1 MPFDAMQR
9 IMKANLLEDLEEEV
23 EKNGS
28 YLQKVAFRLSRKDDS
43 SQLGDA
49 LQAAMFVSEKDPNR
63 GKMLLD
69 LLEQYSTQAL
79 QNALNKITTEAGDQ
93 SGIEAAR
100 INRMADLLRARI
112 DLGRDQMTLMKVQKE
127 VAQEMGLSGQ
137 NPAMGATGQMPLP
150 LAGGAPPM
158 PMGPQQGGP
167 PQMPMGPQPGAAPM
181 PMPMPPQGG
190 GQQQQGGQV
199 PGSPMEAAA
208 L

>member
-9 IMKANLLEDLEEEV
+9 ITKVNLLEDLEEEV

-28 YLQKVAFRLSRKDDS
+28 YLHKIAFRLSQKDDS
-43 SQLGDA
+43 DQLGDA

-63 GKMLLD
+63 GKVLLD

-79 QNALNKITTEAGDQ
+79 QSALNKIVTKAEDP
-93 SGIEAAR
+93 SSSEAAR
-100 INRMADLLRARI
+100 INRMADLIRARI
-112 DLGRDQMTLMKVQKE
+112 DLGRDQMSLMKVQKE
-127 VAQEMGLSGQ
+127 ISQELGLSGQ

-150 LAGGAPPM
+150 IAGGAPPM
-158 PMGPQQGGP
+158 PMGPQPGGP
-167 PQMPMGPQPGAAPM
+167 PQMPMPAGQPSGAAPM
-181 PMPMPPQGG
+181 PAPPQG